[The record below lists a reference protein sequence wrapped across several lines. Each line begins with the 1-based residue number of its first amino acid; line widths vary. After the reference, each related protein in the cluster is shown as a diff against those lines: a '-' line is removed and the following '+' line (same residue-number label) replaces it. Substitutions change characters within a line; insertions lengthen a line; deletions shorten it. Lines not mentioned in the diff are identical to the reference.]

1 MTISLRI
8 KNLAVKALRMRII
21 LRKIRSLWKK
31 VADKALGMRIILRKI
46 RSLWKK
52 VADKALGMRIRR
64 LRLITGP
71 CG

>member
-1 MTISLRI
+1 MKIRLRMTISLRI

-21 LRKIRSLWKK
+21 LRMMISVWKK
-31 VADKALGMRIILRKI
+31 L
-46 RSLWKK
+46 
-52 VADKALGMRIRR
+52 ADKALGMRIRR